1 MAARSSAPSVG
12 AQRGQMP
19 ILVKPSVV
27 DSLFKIDRVSDCE
40 LPEGVSISM
49 SQGGTW
55 LYLPRGRSHRLSIR
69 CSLFQIAVKSL
80 FDIDLQKA
88 RQQPLSSHF
97 LERLGIAF
105 VVFLGQDDDAPKI
118 KWHFH

>member
-27 DSLFKIDRVSDCE
+27 DSQSTALAIANYPKAYPYLCLR
-40 LPEGVSISM
+40 
-49 SQGGTW
+49 GGTW

-80 FDIDLQKA
+80 FDVDLQKA

-97 LERLGIAF
+97 LEWLGIAF